1 MNLRQVRK
9 KIKTI
14 GNVSK
19 ITKAMQMV
27 AAVKMRRAQ
36 QEAIEGRE
44 YRNALDMMAKK
55 VITEDYAFKNS
66 RMKMSNEKNLYI
78 VISSDKG
85 LCGNFNVNLFRFLSD
100 QTTFDN
106 DDFISIGKKGVEFIL
121 RTRSSIIADF
131 SDQQPLVN
139 VISPVFSLIFEKF
152 MNNAYKSIF
161 LVYNK
166 FISTFKKEPTKVQL
180 LPIQNITVNHT
191 EKKSENQKYVIEPSS
206 RILLESLLQDVSKEK
221 IKTALLD
228 SIASE
233 HASRMMAMKNATDS
247 AQDIMYNLTRLSNKL
262 RQQGITYELLDMIT
276 AKGSND
282 IN

>member
-36 QEAIEGRE
+36 QEAIEGYA

-55 VITEDYAFKNS
+55 VITEDYAFKNNP
-66 RMKMSNEKNLYI
+66 MKTNEKNLYI
-78 VISSDKG
+78 IISSNKG
-85 LCGNFNVNLFRFLSD
+85 LCGNFNVNLFRFLSG
-100 QTTFDN
+100 QTTFEN
-106 DDFISIGKKGVEFIL
+106 DDFISIGKKGAEFIL
-121 RTRSSIIADF
+121 HMSSSIIADF
-131 SDQQPLVN
+131 SDQKPIVN
-139 VISPVFSLIFEKF
+139 AVSPIFSLIFEKF
-152 MNNAYKSIF
+152 MNNSYKSIF
-161 LVYNK
+161 LIYNK
-166 FISTFKKEPTKVQL
+166 FISTFKKEPVKVQL
-180 LPIQNITVNHT
+180 LPIQNILADHPS
-191 EKKSENQKYVIEPSS
+191 KKSENQTYVIEPSS
-206 RILLESLLQDVSKEK
+206 RILLESLLQEVLKEK

-228 SIASE
+228 SAASE

-276 AKGSND
+276 AKESND